1 MMRSLLSL
9 SVTLSWGDFMDKLII
24 LSKLGGLSAA
34 RQVYSSL
41 IHNSCSCTVFLDDGF
56 SFHSSDLHEAIQSP
70 LFDYW
75 DGVVLGVFGGTS
87 RLILSVKHG
96 YIGCYWGYQSFRPTI
111 KLKTVSDLD
120 SLKSEALNDGVKID
134 WETYQ
139 WVLNNFN
146 LLLELSEAK
155 I

>member
-9 SVTLSWGDFMDKLII
+9 SVMLNWGDIMNKLII

-34 RQVYSSL
+34 QHAYSALSA
-41 IHNSCSCTVFLDDGF
+41 NCCGCTVFLDDGF
-56 SFHSSDLHEAIQSP
+56 AFHSSELFDAIKSP

-75 DGVVLGVFGGTS
+75 DGIVLGSFSGTS

-96 YIGCYWGYQSFRPTI
+96 YVGCYWGCHSFRPTRE
-111 KLKTVSDLD
+111 LKTVSDLD
-120 SLKSEALNDGVKID
+120 SLKSEALNDGIKID

-155 I
+155 L